1 MPSPI
6 LPAGTT
12 ATIADLPSGSPTS
25 LANLKTIGG
34 NDATMAFA
42 DVTALADSE
51 LKRLPSRIDPGT
63 VQFTFFL
70 DDTATATNQLTT
82 LRGKQTAKTKVRI
95 AVDLPGAIDATTK
108 IIQYDGYIS
117 TVGSPEVGS
126 TDDALQYTVTLQ
138 VSSA

>member
-6 LPAGTT
+6 LSAGTT

-25 LANLKTIGG
+25 LDNLKTIGG

-42 DVTALADSE
+42 DVTALADST

-70 DDTATATNQLTT
+70 DDTATATNQLKT
-82 LRGKQTAKTKVRI
+82 LRDKQSAKTKVRI

-108 IIQYDGYIS
+108 IIQYDGYIA
-117 TVGSPEVGS
+117 TIGSPEVGA